1 MNIKTSF
8 MGLHSQAP
16 SNIYNYMISFLVS
29 IIALIIGYF
38 TYGKFIEKLFGVEE
52 NRETPAVRLQDDVDY
67 MPLPTWR
74 IFLIQFLNIAGLGPI
89 FGAIAGAMFGP
100 AAFLWI
106 VLGSI
111 FAGAVH
117 DYLSGM
123 LSVRHDGLSIS
134 EITGIYLGDNMKQ
147 LMRFFTVV
155 LLIFVGTVFLMGPAK
170 IIDGMTNNAWGV
182 WTWVGIILV
191 YYILSTLLPID
202 KLIGKLYPVFGV
214 AMLLMAAGLLIPL
227 FFGDYHIPELV
238 AANLRNMTIDPGATP
253 LFPILFV
260 TIACGAISGFH
271 ATQSPLMAR
280 CMKNERLG
288 RKIFYGTMITEGIV
302 ALIWAAASMTFFGNV
317 GDLNDAMLANNNNA
331 AWAANEISLNM
342 LGDIGGI
349 LALLGIVAA
358 PITSGDT
365 AFRSARL
372 IMADVFKFDQKKI
385 MNRLYLSIPLFVI
398 AFALTQIDFGIIWRY
413 FAWSNQTLAM
423 VVLWTVTAYLIYE
436 NKAFW
441 VTLLPAIF
449 MTMVCATYI
458 LIAPEGFELE
468 SDIAY
473 FGGALIT
480 LGIGLLFW
488 NYTIRKRAAL
498 GKIKESFT

>member
-1 MNIKTSF
+1 MVSF
-8 MGLHSQAP
+8 
-16 SNIYNYMISFLVS
+16 IISVLV
-29 IIALIIGYF
+29 LILGYY
-38 TYGKFIEKLFGVEE
+38 TYGKLVENIFGVDTE
-52 NRETPAVRLQDDVDY
+52 RETPAIRLRDDIDF
-67 MPLPTWR
+67 MPLPAWR

-117 DYLSGM
+117 DYFSGM
-123 LSVRHDGLSIS
+123 LSVRHNGLSIS
-134 EITGIYLGDNMKQ
+134 EIVGIYLGPRMKHI
-147 LMRFFTVV
+147 MRYFTVI

-170 IIDGMTNNAWGV
+170 IIDGMTGNMWNLWI
-182 WTWVGIILV
+182 WVGIILA

-202 KLIGKLYPVFGV
+202 KMIGKIYPVFGV
-214 AMLLMAAGLLIPL
+214 AMLLMALGLLIAL
-227 FFGDYHIPELV
+227 FFGDYTIPELV
-238 AANLRNMTIDPGATP
+238 PSNLINMTSDPEATP

-280 CMKNERLG
+280 CMQNERLG
-288 RKIFYGTMITEGIV
+288 RKIFFGTMITEGVV
-302 ALIWAAASMTFFGNV
+302 ALIWAAAAMTFFGDV
-317 GDLNDAMLANNNNA
+317 GGLNDAMLANGNNA

-342 LGDIGGI
+342 LGKVGGI

-372 IMADVFKFDQKKI
+372 ILSDIFKTDQKKI
-385 MNRLYLSIPLFVI
+385 KNRLYISIPLFIV
-398 AFALTQIDFGIIWRY
+398 AFALTQMDFGMIWRY
-413 FAWSNQTLAM
+413 FAWSNQTLAT
-423 VVLWTVTAYLIYE
+423 VVLWTITAYLIYE
-436 NKAFW
+436 NKLYW
-441 VTLLPAIF
+441 VTLIPAIF
-449 MTMVCATYI
+449 MTMVCSTYI

-468 SDIAY
+468 NNVAY
-473 FGGALIT
+473 IGGAMLTILIS
-480 LGIGLLFW
+480 LLFW
-488 NYTIRKRAAL
+488 YYAVQRK
-498 GKIKESFT
+498 KVFVQVM

>member
-1 MNIKTSF
+1 
-8 MGLHSQAP
+8 
-16 SNIYNYMISFLVS
+16 MISFLLS
-29 IIALIIGYF
+29 IFILIVAYF
-38 TYGKFIEKLFGVEE
+38 TYGKFVEKVFGVEKE
-52 NRETPAVRLQDDVDY
+52 RITPAEKLRDDIDF

-100 AAFLWI
+100 SAFLWI

-111 FAGAVH
+111 FAGGVH
-117 DYLSGM
+117 DYFSGM

-134 EITGIYLGDNMKQ
+134 EVVGEYLGNNVKHI
-147 LMRFFTVV
+147 MRVFTVV

-170 IIDGMTNNAWGV
+170 IINGMTNNMWSV
-182 WTWVGIILV
+182 WTWVAIILA

-202 KLIGKLYPVFGV
+202 KLISKLYPIFGI
-214 AMLLMAAGLLIPL
+214 AMLLMAVGLIIAL
-227 FFGDYHIPELV
+227 FFGNYQIPELV
-238 AANLRNMTIDPGATP
+238 PENLVNMTSNPDETP

-280 CMKNERLG
+280 CMKNENLG

-302 ALIWAAASMTFFGNV
+302 ALIWAAAAMTFFGNV
-317 GDLNDAMLANNNNA
+317 EGLNIAMAENNNNA

-342 LGDIGGI
+342 LGKIGGI

-372 IMADVFKFDQKKI
+372 ILADVFKFNQKKI
-385 MNRLYLSIPLFVI
+385 KNRLYLSIPLFVI

-413 FAWSNQTLAM
+413 FAWSNQTLAT
-423 VVLWTVTAYLIYE
+423 VVLWTITVFLIYKG
-436 NKAFW
+436 KAYW
-441 VTLLPAIF
+441 ISGVPAIL
-449 MTMVCATYI
+449 MTMVCSTYI
-458 LIAPEGFELE
+458 LIAPEGFNLNNNT
-468 SDIAY
+468 AY
-473 FGGALIT
+473 VGGAFATIIIT
-480 LGIGLLFW
+480 VLFW
-488 NYTIRKRAAL
+488 IYVIKRKKSL
-498 GKIKESFT
+498 NVSLVKI

>member
-1 MNIKTSF
+1 
-8 MGLHSQAP
+8 
-16 SNIYNYMISFLVS
+16 MISFLLS
-29 IIALIIGYF
+29 IVILILGYF
-38 TYGKFIEKLFGVEE
+38 LYGKFIEKIFGVNTE
-52 NRETPAVRLQDDVDY
+52 RETPAVRLSDGVDFV
-67 MPLPTWR
+67 PLPTWK

-100 AAFLWI
+100 SAFLWI

-117 DYLSGM
+117 DYFSGM

-134 EITGIYLGDNMKQ
+134 EIVGIYLGGNMKHI
-147 LMRFFTVV
+147 MRFFTIV

-170 IIDGMTNNAWGV
+170 IIDGMTGNMWNLWI
-182 WTWVGIILV
+182 WVGIILL

-202 KLIGKLYPVFGV
+202 KLISKLYPVFGI
-214 AMLLMAAGLLIPL
+214 AMLLMAVGLILAL
-227 FFGDYHIPELV
+227 FFGDYQIPELV
-238 AANLRNMTIDPGATP
+238 PENIRNMTTNPEETP

-288 RKIFYGTMITEGIV
+288 RKIFFGTMITEGIV
-302 ALIWAAASMTFFGNV
+302 ALIWAAAAMTFFGNV
-317 GDLNDAMLANNNNA
+317 TELNGAMLANNNNA

-342 LGDIGGI
+342 LGSVGGI

-372 IMADVFKFDQKKI
+372 ILSDIFKSDQKKI
-385 MNRLYLSIPLFVI
+385 RNRLYISLPLFII

-413 FAWSNQTLAM
+413 FAWSNQTLAT
-423 VVLWTVTAYLIYE
+423 VVLWTITAYLINE
-436 NKAFW
+436 NKAYW
-441 VTLLPAIF
+441 VTLFPALF
-449 MTMVCATYI
+449 MTMVCSTYI
-458 LIAPEGFELE
+458 LVAPEGFQLPNH
-468 SDIAY
+468 IAY
-473 FGGALIT
+473 IGGALIT
-480 LGIGLLFW
+480 SGICLLFW
-488 NYTIRKRAAL
+488 FYIVQKKKVL
-498 GKIKESFT
+498 LDYDI

>member
-1 MNIKTSF
+1 
-8 MGLHSQAP
+8 
-16 SNIYNYMISFLVS
+16 MISFIISILV
-29 IIALIIGYF
+29 LILGYF
-38 TYGKFIEKLFGVEE
+38 TYGKFVEKIFGVDRQ
-52 NRETPAVRLQDDVDY
+52 RETPAVRLRDDVDF
-67 MPLPTWR
+67 MPLPAWR

-117 DYLSGM
+117 DYFSGM

-134 EITGIYLGDNMKQ
+134 EVVGIYLGPNVKQ
-147 LMRFFTVV
+147 VMRVFTVV

-170 IIDGMTNNAWGV
+170 IIDGMTGGIWNLWV
-182 WTWVGIILV
+182 WVGIILG
-191 YYILSTLLPID
+191 YYVLSTLLPID
-202 KLIGKLYPVFGV
+202 KLISKLYPIFGV
-214 AMLLMAAGLLIPL
+214 AMLLMAVGLLIAL
-227 FFGDYHIPELV
+227 FFGDYAIPEIV
-238 AANLRNMTIDPGATP
+238 PSNLRNMTSNPEETP

-280 CMKNERLG
+280 CMKNEKLG
-288 RKIFYGTMITEGIV
+288 RKIFYGTMVTEGVV
-302 ALIWAAASMTFFGNV
+302 ALIWAAAAMTFFGNV
-317 GDLNDAMLANNNNA
+317 TELNGAMLANGNNA

-342 LGDIGGI
+342 LGGVGGI

-372 IMADVFKFDQKKI
+372 ILADIFKASQKKI
-385 MNRLYLSIPLFVI
+385 KSRLYISLPLFVI

-413 FAWSNQTLAM
+413 FAWSNQTLAT
-423 VVLWTVTAYLIYE
+423 VVLWTITAYLIYE
-436 NKAFW
+436 NKAYW
-441 VTLLPAIF
+441 VTLIPALF
-449 MTMVCATYI
+449 MTMVCSTYI
-458 LIAPEGFELE
+458 LVAPEGFGLAN
-468 SDIAY
+468 DIAY
-473 FGGALIT
+473 IGGGLT
-480 LGIGLLFW
+480 TIGVLVLFW
-488 NYTIRKRAAL
+488 IYATQRKKVFAS
-498 GKIKESFT
+498 I

>member
-1 MNIKTSF
+1 
-8 MGLHSQAP
+8 
-16 SNIYNYMISFLVS
+16 MISFVIAIAVLV
-29 IIALIIGYF
+29 IGYY
-38 TYGKFIEKLFGVEE
+38 TYGKLVENIFGIDTK
-52 NRETPAVRLQDDVDY
+52 RETPAIRLRDDIDF
-67 MPLPTWR
+67 MPLPAWR

-117 DYLSGM
+117 DYFSGM
-123 LSVRHDGLSIS
+123 LSVHHNGLSIS
-134 EITGIYLGDNMKQ
+134 EIVGIYLGPKMKHI
-147 LMRFFTVV
+147 MRFFTVI

-170 IIDGMTNNAWGV
+170 IIDGMTGNMWNLWV
-182 WTWVGIILV
+182 WVGIILV

-202 KLIGKLYPVFGV
+202 KMIGKLYPVFGI
-214 AMLLMAAGLLIPL
+214 AMLLMALGLLIAL
-227 FFGDYHIPELV
+227 FFGDYQIPELTP
-238 AANLRNMTIDPGATP
+238 ANLRNMTTDPEATP

-280 CMKNERLG
+280 CMQNERLG
-288 RKIFYGTMITEGIV
+288 RKIFFGTMITEGVV
-302 ALIWAAASMTFFGNV
+302 ALIWAAAAMTFFGNV
-317 GDLNDAMLANNNNA
+317 GGLNEAMLANGNNA

-342 LGDIGGI
+342 LGHVGGI

-372 IMADVFKFDQKKI
+372 ILSDIFKNDQKKI
-385 MNRLYLSIPLFVI
+385 KNRLYISVPLFII

-413 FAWSNQTLAM
+413 FAWSNQTLAT
-423 VVLWTVTAYLIYE
+423 VVLWTITAYLIYE
-436 NKAFW
+436 QKMFW
-441 VTLLPAIF
+441 ITLIPALF
-449 MTMVCATYI
+449 MTMVCTTYI
-458 LIAPEGFELE
+458 LIAPEGFQL
-468 SDIAY
+468 DNDLAY
-473 FGGALIT
+473 MGGGILTLI
-480 LGIGLLFW
+480 ISLLFW
-488 NYTIRKRAAL
+488 YYAVQRKKVFAQL
-498 GKIKESFT
+498 M